1 MNDFQIRAERIKEM
15 KARLAQSHEDIQIGL
30 AALLA
35 AVFLSAVTIKDWWW

>member
-1 MNDFQIRAERIKEM
+1 MNDFQIQAERIKEM
-15 KARLAQSHEDIQIGL
+15 KIRLAQSYEDIQIAL